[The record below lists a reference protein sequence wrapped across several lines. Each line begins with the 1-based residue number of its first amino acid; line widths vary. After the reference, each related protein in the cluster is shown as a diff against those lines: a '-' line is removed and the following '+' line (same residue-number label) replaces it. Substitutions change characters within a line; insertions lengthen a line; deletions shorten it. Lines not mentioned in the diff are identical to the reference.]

1 MEYRIIRKDA
11 FCFAG
16 ISRRVPMQF
25 TGINSAI
32 SELERSITKEQW
44 AGLRRLQDTEPREI
58 VNVSYD
64 SDTGFMEE
72 RGFLTH
78 MIGVLTEHDD
88 IDSQFDKLQMPALTW
103 AVFPNEGP
111 FPETLQNTM
120 ASIYAVWLQSADYR
134 LASSLSFSFTKMG
147 EGSTAY
153 SEIWIPVVPACA
165 ESEN

>member
-88 IDSQFDKLQMPALTW
+88 IDSQFDKLQMPASAHATIC
-103 AVFPNEGP
+103 FGTRIYIRR
-111 FPETLQNTM
+111 ETHISEDPLE
-120 ASIYAVWLQSADYR
+120 AAHPHRGIGYQSVTIVTND
-134 LASSLSFSFTKMG
+134 
-147 EGSTAY
+147 
-153 SEIWIPVVPACA
+153 
-165 ESEN
+165 N